1 MSRIQWMAWGMAGM
15 VVLSACSSPHPHGMM
30 GGGRGD
36 AYWQKGQHEM
46 SELID
51 ETVKDQDR
59 AQRVKGVVNDIVAE
73 LKAGREQERAYHRQ
87 LYTLNASYT
96 ATPEE
101 FTKIIDEGNHQRMRT
116 ASKILNLRFK
126 MKEQMTADEW
136 KALSDRMLS
145 YSEKYRHGSGGTKPG
160 YESPR

>member
-1 MSRIQWMAWGMAGM
+1 MSGRKWMPWGI
-15 VVLSACSSPHPHGMM
+15 VVMLVLLLGGCSSPHPHGMM
-30 GGGRGD
+30 AGKGD
-36 AYWQKGQHEM
+36 AYWQKGQRDM
-46 SELID
+46 ADLID
-51 ETVKDQDR
+51 NTVKDRDR
-59 AQRVKGVVNDIVAE
+59 AERVKGTVNDIVAE

-101 FTKIIDEGNHQRMRT
+101 FTKIVDEGNTQRMRT
-116 ASKILNLRFK
+116 AAKVLSLRFK

-145 YSEKYRHGSGGTKPG
+145 YSEKYQHGSGAKSG
-160 YESPR
+160 Y

>member
-1 MSRIQWMAWGMAGM
+1 MSRIRWMAWGIAGM
-15 VVLSACSSPHPHGMM
+15 VVLSACSSSHPHGMM

-36 AYWQKGQHEM
+36 AYWQKGQQDM

-51 ETVKDQDR
+51 KTVKDQDR
-59 AQRVKGVVNDIVAE
+59 AQRVKSIVNDIVAE

-87 LYTLNASYT
+87 LYTLNGSYT

-101 FTKIIDEGNHQRMRT
+101 FTKIIDEGNNQRMRT

-145 YSEKYRHGSGGTKPG
+145 YSGKYQHGSGGAKSG
-160 YESPR
+160 Y

>member
-1 MSRIQWMAWGMAGM
+1 MSRIRWMAWGIAGM

-30 GGGRGD
+30 GGARGD
-36 AYWQKGQHEM
+36 AYWQKGQQDM

-51 ETVKDQDR
+51 KTVKDQDR
-59 AQRVKGVVNDIVAE
+59 AQRVKSLVNDIVAE

-101 FTKIIDEGNHQRMRT
+101 FTKIIDEGNNQRMRT

-145 YSEKYRHGSGGTKPG
+145 YSGKYQHGSGGVKSG
-160 YESPR
+160 Y

>member
-1 MSRIQWMAWGMAGM
+1 MKRVPWMGWAIAG
-15 VVLSACSSPHPHGMM
+15 VLAVTACNSPHPHGMM
-30 GGGRGD
+30 SGGRDD
-36 AYWQKGQHEM
+36 AYWRKGQQEVAA
-46 SELID
+46 LID
-51 ETVKDQDR
+51 QTVKEPGK
-59 AQRVKGVVNDIVAE
+59 AQRVKEIVHDIVSE

-101 FTKIIDEGNHQRMRT
+101 FTKIIDEGNNQRMRT
-116 ASKILNLRFK
+116 AAKVLSLRFK

-145 YSEKYRHGSGGTKPG
+145 YTDKYRHHGSGGQKPG
-160 YESPR
+160 Y